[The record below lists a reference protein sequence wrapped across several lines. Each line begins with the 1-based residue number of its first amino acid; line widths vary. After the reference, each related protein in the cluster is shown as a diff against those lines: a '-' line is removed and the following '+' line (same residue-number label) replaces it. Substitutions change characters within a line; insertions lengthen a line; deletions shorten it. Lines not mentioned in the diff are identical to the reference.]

1 MMSAG
6 CGVCW
11 PLAGWLCCAVLC
23 CAVQA
28 EIVRQGSDVTLVGW
42 GAQMRVLEQVRRRRL
57 AV

>member
-1 MMSAG
+1 
-6 CGVCW
+6 
-11 PLAGWLCCAVLC
+11 
-23 CAVQA
+23 VQA